1 MGLPSKKTIEQR
13 LGPYFKHEGVDP
25 KVGAAMVRK
34 ALEEAKNP
42 DAALE
47 AVNALIH
54 GHGIES
60 IRGDY
65 QVDRYYYDIVALY
78 VNMGDSYAATLLY
91 ETDTSQW
98 HVLSYGDWVEWKEKK
113 YRIY

>member
-1 MGLPSKKTIEQR
+1 MGLPSKKKIQEWF
-13 LGPYFKHEGVDP
+13 GAYFQHEGVDP

-42 DAALE
+42 DAALD
-47 AVNALIH
+47 AVNALIR
-54 GHGIES
+54 GHGIEA

-78 VNMGDSYAATLLY
+78 VNMGDSYAGTLLY
-91 ETDTSQW
+91 ETDTRQF
-98 HVLSYGDWVEWKEKK
+98 HVTTMGDWVEWKEKK
-113 YRIY
+113 YRIF